1 MEAVRRAAECGERQK
16 IRSEDVEHSRA
27 LPKEILEPAAV
38 ERSILPN
45 TEHLITSSWK

>member
-27 LPKEILEPAAV
+27 LPKRFSNPPLLKEVSFLT
-38 ERSILPN
+38 RNS
-45 TEHLITSSWK
+45 